1 MANEIDDD
9 SDIVNCKNRCYH
21 LYMFDLESLKRYLSS
36 MGISRFFFKQLSEN
50 DNSKNQVYLGGSF
63 DVLQKFSFGSVSMKR
78 GLKRP
83 VYNAPMEFWW
93 IDDNGNTARAPG
105 AQLILY
111 PKYPEVRLSGFLR
124 GCPTAP
130 SQYFKEVPESR
141 RTGKQDGRVLV
152 FAPLGERTY
161 AYLAVPGSRLSAE
174 LQSVSYSGVF
184 GEIETQPGSTKDA
197 LIGLL
202 RKAWMENPHE
212 LVRMYPDGSIRP
224 YTSRNAG
231 GYTLEA
237 FFGIKPN
244 GLPVPD
250 FKGWELKSLSGN
262 VATLMTPQPDGGI
275 YHEIQNDEF
284 VRKFGHVSADGR
296 LYFTGK
302 YTSIYPTNDRF
313 LFVKGFDSASGK
325 ITDEDGYVGLVQ
337 NDLLLASWSF
347 PHLIGHWNSK
357 HNQACYV
364 RYKKVGDC
372 KIEYDPEVLLCERT
386 NAVMFLQAIANGFV
400 YFDPA
405 CRVSKARNQFRT
417 SFSKLFALYGVSER
431 LDVSLLV

>member
-1 MANEIDDD
+1 
-9 SDIVNCKNRCYH
+9 
-21 LYMFDLESLKRYLSS
+21 MFDLESLKHYLNS
-36 MGISRFFFKQLSEN
+36 MGISRFYFKQLSEN

-63 DVLQKFSFGSVSMKR
+63 DVLQKFSFGSITVDR

-83 VYNAPMEFWW
+83 VYKAPMDFWW
-93 IDDNGNTARAPG
+93 LDDSGNTAPAPG
-105 AQLILY
+105 AQLVLY

-130 SQYFKEVPESR
+130 SSYFREVPESK

-152 FAPLGERTY
+152 FAPLGKRTY

-174 LQSVSYSGVF
+174 LQAIPYSGVF
-184 GEIETQPGSTKDA
+184 GEVETQSGNIRDE

-202 RKAWMENPHE
+202 RKAWLENPHE

-224 YTSRNAG
+224 YASRNAG

-244 GLPVPD
+244 GDPVPD
-250 FKGWELKSLSGN
+250 FKGWELKSLSGS
-262 VATLMTPQPDGGI
+262 VATLMTPQPDGGL
-275 YHEIQNDEF
+275 YHELGNDEF
-284 VRKFGHVSADGR
+284 VRKYGHMSSDGR

-302 YTSIYPTNDRF
+302 YTSVSPTMDRI
-313 LFVKGFDSASGK
+313 LYIKGFDPANGK
-325 ITDEDGYVGLVQ
+325 ITDEEGFVGLVQ
-337 NDLLLASWSF
+337 NDKVLASWSF

-357 HNQACYV
+357 HSQACYV
-364 RYKKVGDC
+364 RYKKVDERL
-372 KIEYDPEVLLCERT
+372 IAYNPEILLCEGT
-386 NAVMFLQAIANGFV
+386 NAMMFLQAIANGYV
-400 YFDPA
+400 YLDPA

-417 SFSKLFALYGVSER
+417 GFSRLFTLYGFSDR
-431 LDVSLLV
+431 IDVSSLI